1 MPSLTVHQ
9 IVAYNFRRAREEAG
23 WTQTQT
29 SERLEPYLGYRLNQA
44 GVSAIE
50 KTFDSERRRNID
62 VAEVV
67 GFARCFGLPISWFF
81 VPPVDMGEHLLEPVL
96 PGHDA
101 YQQQVITLLTQV
113 LGAPLGWRAL
123 VERLVELIRTDRRRA
138 MEAIEMALSGRIES
152 FEEQIHLRRSTMM
165 QVTLA
170 MRAGPHDEAV
180 RKMAEVLVELVRLTP
195 EGFLKLRGKDPDEA
209 LRILAEG
216 DRLVAPFTAAAE
228 EKRRAGEPSEGGY
241 DELRTIDPR
250 DALGLE
256 GEG

>member
-67 GFARCFGLPISWFF
+67 GFARCFRLPVSWFF
-81 VPPVDMGEHLLEPVL
+81 VPPADMGEHLLEPVL
-96 PGHDA
+96 PG
-101 YQQQVITLLTQV
+101 QGEREQVVITLVTQL
-113 LGAPLGWRAL
+113 LGSPLGWRAL
-123 VERLVELIRTDRRRA
+123 VERLRELIETDGRRA
-138 MEAIEMALSGRIES
+138 VEAIEAALAGRVES
-152 FEEQIHLRRSTMM
+152 FEEQINLRRSTVM

-170 MRAGPHDEAV
+170 HRAGPQDEAV
-180 RKMAEVLVELVRLTP
+180 TKLAAALVDLVRLTP
-195 EGFLKLRGKDPDEA
+195 EGYLKLRGKDPDEA

-216 DRLVAPFTAAAE
+216 DRLVAPFTADAE
-228 EKRRAGEPSEGGY
+228 AKRQAGQPSEGGY
-241 DELRTIDPR
+241 DDLETIDLR
-250 DALGLE
+250 AALGLE
-256 GEG
+256 SEG